1 MGKKKKTIIDLQTG
15 VSLLIGLVI
24 LGGLGW
30 LVIKVDGLGN
40 DVTKFQ
46 TIAEENKERMER
58 IGNNI
63 PQIKSVIAS
72 MQIEKNLGNALIA
85 YNPKRDGNGKW
96 TSEFK
101 IADLDKSELTT
112 YTVAMKDKDDNLLM
126 MASSGLIWNCNDA
139 PRVSLSDYETT
150 TNSYFAIQSVD
161 KKNSWFLSCSMDD
174 ISSLLDSNSVAK
186 TKVDFV
192 LAKKSLEEL
201 IDSLKVQ

>member
-112 YTVAMKDKDDNLLM
+112 YTVAMKGKDDNLLM

-161 KKNSWFLSCSMDD
+161 KKNSWFLSCSTDD

-186 TKVDFV
+186 RKVDFV
-192 LAKKSLEEL
+192 LANKSLEEL